1 MARHQSAVKAA
12 RQAVKRAARNQAAL
26 AEVRTAVKKLR
37 GAITEAATGKG
48 DKKAVL
54 PLLSQVQR
62 TLMKAAS
69 KNLMKKGTVS
79 RYIARLSTAAHGAG
93 VKA

>member
-12 RQAVKRAARNQAAL
+12 RQAVKRAARNQAAT
-26 AEVRTAVKKLR
+26 AKIRTQVKKLR
-37 GAITEAATGKG
+37 GAIAEMASGKG
-48 DKKAVL
+48 DRKTVA
-54 PLLSQVQR
+54 PIFNEVQR
-62 TLMKAAS
+62 ALTKAAS

-79 RYIARLSTAAHGAG
+79 RYISRLSLAVDRAD